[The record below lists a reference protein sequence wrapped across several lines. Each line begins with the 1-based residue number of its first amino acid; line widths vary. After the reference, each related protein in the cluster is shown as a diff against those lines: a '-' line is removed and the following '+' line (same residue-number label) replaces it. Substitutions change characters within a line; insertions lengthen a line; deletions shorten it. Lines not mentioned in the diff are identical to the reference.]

1 MTEIYIPEKKSTPY
15 GLIFILCFVHLLL
28 GLDINIVSVSLPS
41 LAEHFNVNAGI
52 VTRIVWI
59 YFLILTCFLM
69 GFGRLGDIKGFK
81 KIYLTGISIFT
92 ISSFLCGLS
101 FNFNALIGFRI
112 LQSVGGAILFALTP
126 AIISANI
133 PANIRGKV
141 FGINYS
147 FVALGGIIGRG
158 LSGYL
163 IGYFGWNSI
172 FFINIPIGIIAFIMG
187 IIYIPKTIS
196 IINNNKFDVTG
207 SILIF
212 IALLNLLF
220 VINTGNDNGW
230 LSLPIIVSSII
241 SILFF
246 ILFYL
251 KEKKLNKLNI
261 TNKQHAY
268 PVPILNFRI
277 LRNRELSLPLITFML
292 IYIITNGMI
301 YITPFFLMWIK
312 NFPKEKTGLFMA
324 IPSVLQM
331 FSGYISGTLSD
342 KRSIKVISMSGILL
356 TILTYFFYLSLNQ
369 NTDVLIIII
378 TLILYGIAI
387 GLFIPANT
395 NYIMS
400 IAPLEEKGSISSFMT
415 TVIRLGSA
423 FGITFFAAIFSGII
437 PQKNPIQDGIPVD
450 VLLTGF
456 KYTFW
461 FGIIISL
468 ITLFLT
474 SLRKNKQ

>member
-1 MTEIYIPEKKSTPY
+1 
-15 GLIFILCFVHLLL
+15 
-28 GLDINIVSVSLPS
+28 
-41 LAEHFNVNAGI
+41 
-52 VTRIVWI
+52 
-59 YFLILTCFLM
+59 
-69 GFGRLGDIKGFK
+69 
-81 KIYLTGISIFT
+81 
-92 ISSFLCGLS
+92 
-101 FNFNALIGFRI
+101 
-112 LQSVGGAILFALTP
+112 
-126 AIISANI
+126 
-133 PANIRGKV
+133 
-141 FGINYS
+141 
-147 FVALGGIIGRG
+147 
-158 LSGYL
+158 
-163 IGYFGWNSI
+163 
-172 FFINIPIGIIAFIMG
+172 
-187 IIYIPKTIS
+187 
-196 IINNNKFDVTG
+196 
-207 SILIF
+207 
-212 IALLNLLF
+212 
-220 VINTGNDNGW
+220 
-230 LSLPIIVSSII
+230 
-241 SILFF
+241 
-246 ILFYL
+246 
-251 KEKKLNKLNI
+251 
-261 TNKQHAY
+261 
-268 PVPILNFRI
+268 
-277 LRNRELSLPLITFML
+277 ML